1 MLIGEVSARTGLS
14 RRMLRHY
21 DELGLVSPSARSS
34 SGYREYSR
42 EDLARLL
49 HVESLRSL
57 GMSLAEVSGALAD
70 PSRGVE
76 SSLAELARQTRQR
89 IERERELLA
98 HLEEVE
104 AAGPGDWQ
112 GVLAVLG
119 RLGALRDADPR
130 SRQRAVLDADPGV
143 GAEQL
148 VEARIGESET
158 NVAGAL
164 DWAIARAGDDA
175 LPSLADAARSPDPQI
190 RARVVGAL
198 SALKSPGSTEALREL
213 LDDPDPGIRAG
224 SALELGR
231 RGLHE
236 VSGYLVALVV
246 EGRNDVEA
254 AEILGELASRGSGT
268 PDIAAQVISRLRST
282 TTTDDERRRLVQA
295 LAEFP
300 GAEVDR
306 ALEELIGDSDPH
318 ISFAARAI
326 GASRSATRER

>member
-76 SSLAELARQTRQR
+76 QSLAELARQTRQR

-98 HLEEVE
+98 HLEEIE

-164 DWAIARAGDDA
+164 DWAIARAGDSA
-175 LPSLADAARSPDPQI
+175 LPSLADAARSPDAQV
-190 RARVVGAL
+190 RSRVVGAL
-198 SALKSPGSTEALREL
+198 SALKSPGSTEALRAL
-213 LDDPDPGIRAG
+213 LDDSEPGIRAG

-231 RGLHE
+231 RGLPE
-236 VSGYLVALVV
+236 VAWHLVALVV

-254 AEILGELASRGSGT
+254 AEILGELASRGSGGS
-268 PDIAAQVISRLRST
+268 DIAAWLIARLHDPGCPADARC
-282 TTTDDERRRLVQA
+282 RLTQA
-295 LAEFP
+295 LAEIP
-300 GAEVDR
+300 GPDVD
-306 ALEELIGDSDPH
+306 EELSEL
-318 ISFAARAI
+318 ARDEELQVSLTAKAVLAMR
-326 GASRSATRER
+326 GEL

>member
-76 SSLAELARQTRQR
+76 KSLAELARQTRQR

-130 SRQRAVLDADPGV
+130 SRQRAVLDAGP
-143 GAEQL
+143 
-148 VEARIGESET
+148 
-158 NVAGAL
+158 
-164 DWAIARAGDDA
+164 
-175 LPSLADAARSPDPQI
+175 
-190 RARVVGAL
+190 
-198 SALKSPGSTEALREL
+198 
-213 LDDPDPGIRAG
+213 
-224 SALELGR
+224 
-231 RGLHE
+231 
-236 VSGYLVALVV
+236 
-246 EGRNDVEA
+246 
-254 AEILGELASRGSGT
+254 
-268 PDIAAQVISRLRST
+268 
-282 TTTDDERRRLVQA
+282 
-295 LAEFP
+295 
-300 GAEVDR
+300 
-306 ALEELIGDSDPH
+306 
-318 ISFAARAI
+318 
-326 GASRSATRER
+326 